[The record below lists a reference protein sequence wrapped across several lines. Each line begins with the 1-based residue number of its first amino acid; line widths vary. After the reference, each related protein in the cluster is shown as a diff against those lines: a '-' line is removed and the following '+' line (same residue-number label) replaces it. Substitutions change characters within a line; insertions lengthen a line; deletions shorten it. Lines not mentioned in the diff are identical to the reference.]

1 MKIIFND
8 EISKEAREKILQAI
22 KDNGGYCPCRIE
34 KTKDNLCQCK
44 EFRDAELI
52 FQQKKR
58 YVICYCGLY
67 KKVEED

>member
-22 KDNGGYCPCRIE
+22 EYNDGYCPCRIE

-44 EFRDAELI
+44 EFRDAKSNI
-52 FQQKKR
+52 K
-58 YVICYCGLY
+58 CYCGLY